1 MHSLTYQ
8 QADVQCLSLCDNVQ
22 HIVGDVPEADVRECS
37 TRTRRTW
44 HQNVASTES
53 NCPQRGTKTAGEL
66 GGEPVWTQE
75 VGYVALSPTLF
86 VFHTLLFWFHHRIFF
101 PNFPCL
107 VFSDCCSSMPSNLLD
122 PIHPHPKDPILCKQC
137 ELFYLRRLQIT
148 LLTYYT
154 YMYAAC

>member
-101 PNFPCL
+101 PTSPALCFLIAVRPCPQTSL
-107 VFSDCCSSMPSNLLD
+107 TRS
-122 PIHPHPKDPILCKQC
+122 ILI
-137 ELFYLRRLQIT
+137 RRTQSYVNSVNYFT
-148 LLTYYT
+148 CAVYK
-154 YMYAAC
+154 